1 MCWRCRECWQPFL
14 FPFFSFFWF
23 TIIFPIIVPMSKKLS
38 TSDRNS
44 LRRFDKSDMF
54 EVLAAFPQQIRRA
67 VEIGTH
73 APYFQ
78 DKSPFRSL
86 IFAGMGG
93 SAIGGDL
100 LRCCL
105 QGYSV
110 DTFSVAVSRGYGL
123 PAGVSADTAVILSSY
138 SGGTE
143 ETLATFDAARKKT
156 KRLMCISTGGEL
168 AARAKKGNIPSVTT
182 PAGMQPRCAVAYS
195 LFPVLAALMTHDA
208 LGKKAT
214 TDLSKHIKETITLLE
229 AKQKIYSHPSARV
242 NPVFAL
248 AEQLCGV
255 IPVVYSSPEMEAV
268 NMRWRGQIQENAKT
282 MAFGNIVPEMNHNE
296 INGWM
301 LPSGTA
307 APKNLFSV
315 VMLRHDYEHARVKKR
330 FDAMKPI
337 LKQRAKQTLEVNA
350 EGASFLAQMMHL
362 LYFGDWM
369 SYWLALLN
377 GQDPTTINDITALK
391 KALS

>member
-1 MCWRCRECWQPFL
+1 
-14 FPFFSFFWF
+14 
-23 TIIFPIIVPMSKKLS
+23 MSKKLS
-38 TSDRNS
+38 TSDRHS
-44 LRRFDKSDMF
+44 LRRFDKSNMF
-54 EVLAAFPQQIRRA
+54 DILAAFPQQIRRA
-67 VEIGTH
+67 VDIGKD

-78 DKSPFRSL
+78 DKSAFRSL
-86 IFAGMGG
+86 VFAGMGG

-105 QGYSV
+105 QGYGV
-110 DTFSVAVSRGYGL
+110 DSFSVSVSRSYNL
-123 PAGVSADTAVILSSY
+123 PAGVDAQTAVILSSY
-138 SGGTE
+138 SGTTE

-168 AARAKKGNIPSVTT
+168 AARAKKSNIPSVTT
-182 PAGMQPRCAVAYS
+182 PSGMQPRCAVAYS
-195 LFPVLAALMTHDA
+195 LFPILAALMEHDA
-208 LGKKAT
+208 LGKKPTA
-214 TDLSKHIKETITLLE
+214 DLTKHIKETITLLE
-229 AKQKIYSHPSARV
+229 AKQKIYSHPSARS
-242 NPVFAL
+242 NPVFAI

-255 IPVVYSSPEMEAV
+255 VPVIYSSAELEAV
-268 NMRWRGQIQENAKT
+268 NTRWRGQIQENAKT

-301 LPSGTA
+301 LPSGA
-307 APKNLFSV
+307 ASPKNLFSV
-315 VMLRHDYEHARVKKR
+315 VLLRHDFEHLRVKKR

-337 LKQRAKQTLEVNA
+337 LKNRARQTLEIQA
-350 EGASFLAQMMHL
+350 EGTSFLAQMMHL

-377 GQDPTTINDITALK
+377 GQDPTTIDDITALK